1 MNWLII
7 IVMGIALIVTMKNL
21 LLVILLKYNFN
32 NVDREAGTGSNLEN
46 SFVSVVVPVRNEA
59 ATITRCVQSII
70 NQEYSKERFEL
81 LVGNDG
87 STDGTFEIL
96 RKLESEYENLKV
108 YDIVDTVISKPGKMN
123 VLSQLIDNSK
133 GDIIL
138 ITDGDTEVP
147 TGWITNMTKFLS
159 AENGVV
165 TGTTLLKSSNTWG
178 RLQSIDWGFALAMLK
193 VLNDIGI
200 QVASLGNNMGVTR
213 EAYESIGG
221 LETIPFSVTEDYQI
235 HLKIRESGFKSWL
248 AFTPDVL
255 ALSQPTRNLY
265 NLVQQRKRWIHGAV
279 RMPVLVFIL
288 LFLDTFFL
296 PAILVLIW
304 KLPVIGVAL
313 WLMKILI
320 QWIFI
325 TFSFKILKHKVSLV
339 YVIPFEIYQG
349 FVNITSLI
357 VYVISPG
364 VTWKGRRY

>member
-1 MNWLII
+1 M
-7 IVMGIALIVTMKNL
+7 VTLKNL
-21 LLVILLKYNFN
+21 LLVILLRYNFN
-32 NVDREAGTGSNLEN
+32 NFDDKAGTEINLGKP
-46 SFVSVVVPVRNEA
+46 FVSVVVPVRNEA
-59 ATITRCVQSII
+59 ATITRCIQSVI

-96 RKLESEYENLKV
+96 KKLENEYENLKV
-108 YDIVDTVISKPGKMN
+108 YDIVETVISKPGKMN
-123 VLSQLIDNSK
+123 VLSQLIETSK
-133 GDIIL
+133 GEIIL

-165 TGTTLLKSSNTWG
+165 TGTTLLKSSSTWG

-200 QVASLGNNMGVTR
+200 QVASLGNNMGMTR

-235 HLKIRESGFKSWL
+235 HRKIRESGFNSWL
-248 AFTPDVL
+248 AFNPGVL
-255 ALSQPTRNLY
+255 ALSQPIRNVY
-265 NLVQQRKRWIHGAV
+265 NLVQQRKRWIYGAA
-279 RMPVLVFIL
+279 RLPVLVFIL
-288 LFLDTFFL
+288 LLLDTFFL
-296 PAILVLIW
+296 PVVLVLIW
-304 KLPVIGVAL
+304 NLPVIGVAL
-313 WLMKILI
+313 WLIKILI

-325 TFSFKILKHKVSLV
+325 TISLKILKHKVSLV
-339 YVIPFEIYQG
+339 YAIPFEIYQG
-349 FVNITSLI
+349 FVNMTSLI
-357 VYVISPG
+357 VYVLSPG